1 MLKPSPARLNWTMET
16 EPVSYPDAIS
26 HMQLRVA
33 AIRAG
38 LEPEQIWLLEHPAC
52 YTAGTSA
59 NENDLTDPDLF
70 PVFETGRGGQYT
82 YHGPGQRIAYA
93 MLDLQKR
100 GIDIRE
106 YVCMLERWIIATL
119 KQFDIN
125 GECRDGR
132 IGVWVSYDG
141 REDKI
146 AALGV
151 RVSRGVAYHGISINN
166 NPNLDHF
173 RGIVP
178 CGIKEYGVTSLTQLG
193 RNVSMAELDR
203 ALQQQ
208 FYPIFGAE

>member
-1 MLKPSPARLNWTMET
+1 MLKPSPARLSWAIET
-16 EPVSYPDAIS
+16 KPVPYPDAIA
-26 HMQLRVA
+26 HMQSRVA

-59 NENDLTDPDLF
+59 DKKDLVDTNLF

-119 KQFDIN
+119 KQFGVN
-125 GECRDGR
+125 GECRNGR
-132 IGVWVSYDG
+132 IGVWVSHHG
-141 REDKI
+141 HEDKI

-151 RVSRGVAYHGISINN
+151 RVSRGVAYHGISINI
-166 NPNLDHF
+166 NPDLSHF
-173 RGIVP
+173 RGIIP
-178 CGIKEYGVTSLTQLG
+178 CGIKDYGVTSLSDLDV
-193 RNVSMAELDR
+193 NVSASELDR
-203 ALQQQ
+203 ALEQQ
-208 FYPIFGAE
+208 FYPIFGA